1 VFERASKK
9 LGKNYLI
16 VFWSSSLVD

>member
-1 VFERASKK
+1 MNNKK

-16 VFWSSSLVD
+16 VFWSFWLVD